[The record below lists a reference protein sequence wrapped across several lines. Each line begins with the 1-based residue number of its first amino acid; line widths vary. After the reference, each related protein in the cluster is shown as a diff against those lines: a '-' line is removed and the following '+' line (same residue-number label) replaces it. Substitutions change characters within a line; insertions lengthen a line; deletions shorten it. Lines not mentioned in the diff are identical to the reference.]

1 MEKITKYNKLF
12 ELINQA
18 NYYTKLYE
26 EGTPEISDKAWDNL
40 YFEIKQ
46 LEEELDIHPKNSP
59 TQKIK
64 YEVVNKLRK
73 VEHNH
78 KMLSLEKTKS
88 IDEVKSFISNKPVII
103 MSKMDGLTCSLTY
116 QNGIL
121 VSAET
126 RGNGLIGEDILHN
139 IVHNPTVPQFL
150 QGIKGKF
157 IVDGEIICTLTDFE
171 IFASDYK
178 NPRNFAAGSIRLLD
192 SKECSKRKL
201 TFIAWDIIEGFN
213 ELDNLSNK
221 LSKLKNY
228 GFITVPFYNYP
239 AFDADNN
246 LISIELVIEQIKEV
260 SKDKGYPIDGV
271 VFKFDNISYG
281 KSLGETSHHF
291 KNAIAYKFYDET
303 YETRLFN
310 IEWSMGRTG
319 ILTPIAVF
327 ESVDIDGSEI
337 SRASLHNIDIMKQ
350 TLHGN
355 GWQGQKLEIYRA
367 NMIIPQIYSAEEDD
381 KKYLKEYFSI
391 PELCPICKKS
401 TSIRKEL
408 MTSNLYCGNPDCE
421 GKFINKIEHFC
432 GKKGL
437 DIKGISKATLE
448 KLINWGWID
457 SFTSLFYLKEHRE
470 EWIKK
475 PGFGEKSVDKIL
487 DSISNSSNCEL
498 HQFLSAIG
506 IPLIGTTASKS
517 LAKDFNTYSNF
528 RSAIQN
534 GFKFWNKENFGFEM
548 HNAIIGFDYTEA
560 DELVNKG
567 LITFKSSIDN
577 SNEDIKQLNN
587 LVFAITGKVNHFKNR
602 DELKDKIESM
612 GGKVTGSISK
622 NTNYLIN
629 NDKNSTS
636 SKNKNAKLLN
646 IPIISED
653 DFIEIF
659 GIII

>member
-1 MEKITKYNKLF
+1 MEKTIKYNKLF
-12 ELINQA
+12 ELIEQA

-26 EGTPEISDKAWDNL
+26 EGTPEISDKAWDDL
-40 YFEIKQ
+40 YFEIKK
-46 LEEELDIHPKNSP
+46 LEEELNIHPKNSP

-88 IDEVKSFISNKPVII
+88 IDEVKTFISDKPVII

-116 QNGIL
+116 QDGIL
-121 VSAET
+121 ISAET

-139 IVHNPTVPQFL
+139 IIHNPTVPQFL
-150 QGIKGKF
+150 QGIRGRF

-201 TFIAWDIIEGFN
+201 TFIAWDVVEGFDD
-213 ELDNLSNK
+213 LDNLSNK
-221 LSKLKNY
+221 LLRLKDY

-246 LISIELVIEQIKEV
+246 LISIDLIIDQIKEV
-260 SKDKGYPIDGV
+260 SKDKGYPIDGI
-271 VFKFDNISYG
+271 VFKFDDINYG
-281 KSLGETSHHF
+281 KKLGETAHHF

-303 YETRLFN
+303 YETKLLN

-327 ESVDIDGSEI
+327 ESIDIDGSII

-367 NMIIPQIYSAEEDD
+367 NMIIPQVYSAEEDN
-381 KKYLKEYFSI
+381 KEYSKEYFSI
-391 PELCPICKKS
+391 PKLCPICKKP

-408 MTSNLYCGNPDCE
+408 MTSNLYCENPDCD
-421 GKFINKIEHFC
+421 GQFINKLEHFC

-448 KLINWGWID
+448 KLINWDWINN
-457 SFTSLFYLKEHRE
+457 FTSLFYLKEHRE

-498 HQFLSAIG
+498 YQFLSAIG
-506 IPLIGTTASKS
+506 IPLIGITASKS
-517 LAKDFNTYSNF
+517 LAKDFNTYSDF
-528 RSAIQN
+528 RAAIQN
-534 GFKFWNKENFGFEM
+534 GFKFWNKENFGLEM

-560 DELVNKG
+560 DELVDKG
-567 LITFKSSIDN
+567 LITFKSSINN
-577 SNEDIKQLNN
+577 SNENIKQLDG
-587 LVFAITGKVNHFKNR
+587 LVFVITGKVNHFKNR
-602 DELKDKIESM
+602 DELKNKIESM

-622 NTNYLIN
+622 NTSYLIN

-646 IPIISED
+646 IPVISEN
-653 DFIEIF
+653 DFIETF
-659 GIII
+659 GIIV

>member
-1 MEKITKYNKLF
+1 MKKTIKYNRLF
-12 ELINQA
+12 DLIKQA

-26 EGTPEISDKAWDNL
+26 EGTPEISDKTWDDL
-40 YFEIKQ
+40 YFEIKK
-46 LEEELDIHPKNSP
+46 LEEELNIHPKNSP

-88 IDEVKSFISNKPVII
+88 IDEVKTFISNKPVII

-116 QNGIL
+116 QDGIL
-121 VSAET
+121 ISAET

-139 IVHNPTVPQFL
+139 IIHNPTVPQFL
-150 QGIKGKF
+150 PGIRGRF

-201 TFIAWDIIEGFN
+201 TFIAWDVVEGFDD
-213 ELDNLSNK
+213 LDNLSNK
-221 LSKLKNY
+221 LSRLKNY
-228 GFITVPFYNYP
+228 GFITVPSYNYP

-246 LISIELVIEQIKEV
+246 LISIDLIIDQIKEV
-260 SKDKGYPIDGV
+260 SKDKGYPIDGI
-271 VFKFDNISYG
+271 VFKFDDINYG
-281 KSLGETSHHF
+281 KKLGETAHHF

-303 YETRLFN
+303 YETKLLN

-327 ESVDIDGSEI
+327 ESIDIDGSII

-355 GWQGQKLEIYRA
+355 GWQGQKLEIYKA
-367 NMIIPQIYSAEEDD
+367 NMIIPQVYSAEDD
-381 KKYLKEYFSI
+381 NKEYSKEYFSI
-391 PELCPICKKS
+391 PNLCPICKKP

-408 MTSNLYCGNPDCE
+408 MTSNLYCGNPDCD
-421 GKFINKIEHFC
+421 GQFINKLEHFC

-448 KLINWGWID
+448 KLINWGWINN
-457 SFTSLFYLKEHRE
+457 FTSLFYLKEHRK

-487 DSISNSSNCEL
+487 DSISSSSNCEL
-498 HQFLSAIG
+498 HQFICALG
-506 IPLIGTTASKS
+506 IPLIGSSASKELTKYYS
-517 LAKDFNTYSNF
+517 TYENF
-528 RSAIQN
+528 RMAIDIGVQ
-534 GFKFWNKENFGFEM
+534 FWGYDNFGMEM
-548 HNAIIGFDYTEA
+548 HKAIVNFDYSEA

-577 SNEDIKQLNN
+577 SNEDIKQLDG
-587 LVFAITGKVNHFKNR
+587 LVFVITGKVSHFKNR
-602 DELKDKIESM
+602 DELKAKIESI
-612 GGKVTGSISK
+612 GGKVTNSISK

-653 DFIEIF
+653 DFIETF
-659 GIII
+659 GIIV